1 MQSIQ
6 RRPFLFAAGASLAA
20 PALVTAQPA
29 EIPLG
34 VQLPLTGPLAGS
46 GQQYHFSLQMAR
58 DDINAAGGINGRRIR
73 MVFEDSQASNSI
85 AVNAFVKLVRE
96 LNPPFVFLSS
106 LSTQNLATEPEVTRA
121 QIPVMYA
128 GGADVIHE
136 RRNPFMFRLRPYDTV
151 TTTALAKTVIER
163 VGARRPGLIYVQDDF
178 GQGSANIIEGMFQR
192 AGLTVA
198 GKESYGLR
206 DNDVSAQL
214 LNLRNRGADCIV
226 AFTYIRD
233 GALVISGRRSL
244 GINLPMVTSGATTL
258 PATLSLLDPAD
269 LQNLFS
275 TTDAFLDASQGPRV
289 GDYVER
295 FTRRFNLRPD
305 PFGSC
310 YYDGA
315 MMLADIMRRV
325 GTDRAAIRAQ
335 LAAISGYEG
344 ITQTFRADQFGN
356 LAHATTVVR
365 FRPGTR
371 DFELVEKVS
380 LA

>member
-1 MQSIQ
+1 MRRIT
-6 RRPFLFAAGASLAA
+6 RRPLILGAAAGLAS
-20 PALVTAQPA
+20 PAIVQAQPA

-34 VQLPLTGPLAGS
+34 VTVPLTGPLAGS

-58 DDINAAGGINGRRIR
+58 DDINAAGGINGRRVR
-73 MVFEDSQASNSI
+73 MVFEDTQASNSI

-163 VGARRPGLIYVQDDF
+163 VRARRPGLIFVQDDF
-178 GQGSANIIEGMFQR
+178 GQGSANIIEGLFQR

-198 GKESYGLR
+198 GKESYGAR

-226 AFTYIRD
+226 AFSYIRD

-244 GINLPMVTSGATTL
+244 GINLPMVTSGSTTL
-258 PATLSLLDPAD
+258 PATLALLEPAD
-269 LQNLFS
+269 LQNLYS
-275 TTDAFLDASQGPRV
+275 TTDAFLDASQGPKV
-289 GDYVER
+289 ADYVER
-295 FTRRFNLRPD
+295 FQRRFNLRPD

-310 YYDGA
+310 FYDGA
-315 MMLADIMRRV
+315 MILADIMRRV
-325 GTDRAAIRAQ
+325 GPDRAAIRTALAQ
-335 LAAISGYEG
+335 LNGFEG
-344 ITQTFRADQFGN
+344 VTQTFRADQFGN

-365 FRPGTR
+365 FRPGTK
-371 DFELVEKVS
+371 DFELMERVS
-380 LA
+380 LL

>member
-1 MQSIQ
+1 MRRIT
-6 RRPFLFAAGASLAA
+6 RRPLLLGAAAGLAT
-20 PALVTAQPA
+20 PAMVQAQA
-29 EIPLG
+29 GDIPLG
-34 VQLPLTGPLAGS
+34 VTVPLTGPLAGS

-58 DDINAAGGINGRRIR
+58 DDINAAGGINGRRVR
-73 MVFEDSQASNSI
+73 MVFEDTQASNSI

-178 GQGSANIIEGMFQR
+178 GQGSANIIEGLFQR
-192 AGLTVA
+192 SGLTVA
-198 GKESYGLR
+198 GKESYGAR

-226 AFTYIRD
+226 AFSYIRD

-244 GINLPMVTSGATTL
+244 GINLPMVTSGSTTL
-258 PATLSLLDPAD
+258 PATLALLEPAD
-269 LQNLFS
+269 LQNLYS
-275 TTDAFLDASQGPRV
+275 TTDAFLDASQGPKV
-289 GDYVER
+289 ADYVER
-295 FTRRFNLRPD
+295 FQRRFNLRPD

-315 MMLADIMRRV
+315 MILADIMRRV
-325 GTDRAAIRAQ
+325 GPDRAAIRAALAQ
-335 LAAISGYEG
+335 LNGFEG
-344 ITQTFRADQFGN
+344 VTQTFRADQFGN

-365 FRPGTR
+365 FRPGTK
-371 DFELVEKVS
+371 DFELVERVS
-380 LA
+380 LL

>member
-1 MQSIQ
+1 MRRIT
-6 RRPFLFAAGASLAA
+6 RRPLLLGAAAGLAT
-20 PALVTAQPA
+20 PAMVQAQA
-29 EIPLG
+29 GDIPLG
-34 VQLPLTGPLAGS
+34 VTVPLTGPLAGS

-58 DDINAAGGINGRRIR
+58 DDINAAGGINGRRVR
-73 MVFEDSQASNSI
+73 MVFEDTQASNSI

-163 VGARRPGLIYVQDDF
+163 VRARRPGLIFVQDDF
-178 GQGSANIIEGMFQR
+178 GQGSANIIEGLFQR

-198 GKESYGLR
+198 GKESYGAR

-226 AFTYIRD
+226 AFSYIRD

-244 GINLPMVTSGATTL
+244 GINLPMVTSGSTTL
-258 PATLSLLDPAD
+258 PATLALLEPAD
-269 LQNLFS
+269 LQNLYS
-275 TTDAFLDASQGPRV
+275 TTDAFLDASQGPKV
-289 GDYVER
+289 ADYVER
-295 FTRRFNLRPD
+295 FQRRFNLRPD

-310 YYDGA
+310 FYDGA
-315 MMLADIMRRV
+315 MILADIMRRV
-325 GTDRAAIRAQ
+325 GPDRAAIRTALAQ
-335 LAAISGYEG
+335 LNGFEG
-344 ITQTFRADQFGN
+344 VTQTFRADQFGN

-365 FRPGTR
+365 FRPGTK
-371 DFELVEKVS
+371 DFELMERVS
-380 LA
+380 LL

>member
-1 MQSIQ
+1 MRRIT
-6 RRPFLFAAGASLAA
+6 RRPLLLGAAAGLAT
-20 PALVTAQPA
+20 PAIVQAQTG

-34 VQLPLTGPLAGS
+34 VTVPLTGPLAGS
-46 GQQYHFSLQMAR
+46 GQQYHFSLQLAR
-58 DDINAAGGINGRRIR
+58 DDINAAGGINGRRVR
-73 MVFEDSQASNSI
+73 MVFEDTQASNSI

-178 GQGSANIIEGMFQR
+178 GQGSANIIEGLFQR

-198 GKESYGLR
+198 GKESYGAR

-226 AFTYIRD
+226 AFSYIRD

-244 GINLPMVTSGATTL
+244 GINLPMVTSGSTTL
-258 PATLSLLDPAD
+258 PATLALLEPAD
-269 LQNLFS
+269 LQNLYS
-275 TTDAFLDASQGPRV
+275 TTDAFLDASQGPKV
-289 GDYVER
+289 ADYVER
-295 FTRRFNLRPD
+295 FQRRFNLRPD

-315 MMLADIMRRV
+315 MILADIMRRV
-325 GTDRAAIRAQ
+325 GPDRAAIRAALAQ
-335 LAAISGYEG
+335 LNGFEG
-344 ITQTFRADQFGN
+344 VTQTFRADQFGN

-365 FRPGTR
+365 FRPGTK
-371 DFELVEKVS
+371 DFELVERVS
-380 LA
+380 LL

>member
-1 MQSIQ
+1 MARIQ
-6 RRPFLFAAGASLAA
+6 RRGLLLGAATGLAA
-20 PALVTAQPA
+20 PVLAQSGEIALGATV
-29 EIPLG
+29 
-34 VQLPLTGPLAGS
+34 PLTGPLAGS
-46 GQQYHFSLQMAR
+46 GQQYHYSLQLAR
-58 DDINAAGGINGRRIR
+58 DDINAAGGIGGRRIR
-73 MVFEDSQASNSI
+73 IAFEDTQASNSI

-128 GGADVIHE
+128 GGADAIHE
-136 RRNPFMFRLRPYDTV
+136 RRNPFMFRLRPCDTV
-151 TTTALAKTVIER
+151 TTTALARTVVER
-163 VGARRPGLIYVQDDF
+163 VRARRPGIIFVQDDF
-178 GQGSANIIEGMFQR
+178 GQGSANIIEGLFQR

-198 GKESYGLR
+198 GKESYGAR

-214 LNLRNRGADCIV
+214 LNLKNRGADCIV

-244 GINLPMVTSGATTL
+244 GIDVPLVTSGATTL
-258 PATLSLLDPAD
+258 PATLALLEPAD

-275 TTDAFLDASQGPRV
+275 TTDAFLDASQGAKV
-289 GDYVER
+289 GDYVQR
-295 FTRRFNLRPD
+295 FQARFNLRPD

-315 MMLADIMRRV
+315 MMVADAMRRV
-325 GTDRAAIRAQ
+325 GTDRAAIRGA
-335 LAAISGYEG
+335 LAAIDGFVG
-344 ITQTFRADQFGN
+344 VTQTFRADQFGN
-356 LAHATTVVR
+356 LAHATTIVR
-365 FRPGTR
+365 FRPGTKE
-371 DFELVEKVS
+371 FELVDKVA

>member
-1 MQSIQ
+1 MRIT
-6 RRPFLFAAGASLAA
+6 RRPLLLGAAASLAA
-20 PALVTAQPA
+20 PAVLQAQTG
-29 EIPLG
+29 EIAIG
-34 VQLPLTGPLAGS
+34 ATVPLTGPLAGS

-73 MVFEDSQASNSI
+73 LAFEDTQASNSV

-136 RRNPFMFRLRPYDTV
+136 RRNPFMFRHRPYDTV
-151 TTTALAKTVIER
+151 TTTALARTVIGR
-163 VGARRPGLIYVQDDF
+163 VGARRPGLIFVQDDF
-178 GQGSANIIEGMFQR
+178 GQGSANIIEGLFQR

-198 GKESYGLR
+198 GKESYGAR
-206 DNDVSAQL
+206 DNDASAQL
-214 LNLRNRGADCIV
+214 LNLKNRGADCIV
-226 AFTYIRD
+226 GFSYIRD

-244 GINLPMVTSGATTL
+244 GIDLPMVTSGATTL
-258 PATLSLLDPAD
+258 PATLALLDPAD
-269 LQNLFS
+269 LTNLYS
-275 TTDAFLDASQGPRV
+275 TTDAFLDASQGPKV

-295 FTRRFNLRPD
+295 FQRRFNLRPD

-315 MMLADIMRRV
+315 MMLAEVMRRV
-325 GTDRAAIRAQ
+325 GTERAAIRAA
-335 LAAISGYEG
+335 LAETRGWQG
-344 ITQTFRADQFGN
+344 VTQTYTADQTGN

-365 FRPGTR
+365 FKAGTK
-371 DFELVEKVS
+371 DLELVEKVS
-380 LA
+380 LL